1 MLKVENKLS
10 ILFWTISIEHA
21 APFLPKEYRLKK
33 QRPRNLFFVL
43 LFSFF
48 YYKSTRNFLI
58 LAIEDVK
65 AYQKPFATLI
75 STQGNCMLKLVHFF
89 FFNNKH
95 VIIIANLQC

>member
-10 ILFWTISIEHA
+10 ILFWTISIEHD
-21 APFLPKEYRLKK
+21 LPKGISPEETKASQLI
-33 QRPRNLFFVL
+33 VCA
-43 LFSFF
+43 SVFF
-48 YYKSTRNFLI
+48 YHKSTRDFLI

-75 STQGNCMLKLVHFF
+75 STQGNCMLKRVHF